1 MNVSTATEK
10 LSRFFG
16 LNESDEMDFD
26 TAQERSNQQTAN
38 TYVNPSRGTTTQT
51 KVPEKRPVTPEKRE
65 SRFPQTNKL
74 KASAKKQEAPKVKE
88 SVENE
93 RIVPKKEAPVQSQKR
108 PTSLEESLVNKISI
122 LEPRTYTESKEIAKC
137 VFRNEIV
144 IVNFHLVDENQARRI
159 VDFLTGTVYALDGDI
174 QRLGGELFICTP
186 PNTEIDSATAKS
198 LLQTQFSSY

>member
-16 LNESDEMDFD
+16 LNESDEMDFA
-26 TAQERSNQQTAN
+26 TSQERSEQKVTNTYAN
-38 TYVNPSRGTTTQT
+38 TPQETGSRVKATEQRSA
-51 KVPEKRPVTPEKRE
+51 KPVKKE
-65 SRFPQTNKL
+65 SRFPQTSKIKNETNV
-74 KASAKKQEAPKVKE
+74 KKQQV
-88 SVENE
+88 VENE
-93 RIVPKKEAPVQSQKR
+93 RIKPKPQSNVQSQKC
-108 PTSLEESLVNKISI
+108 PTSLEESLVRKISI

-137 VFRNEIV
+137 IFRNEIV

-198 LLQTQFSSY
+198 LLQTQFNGY